1 MEFDDLTVREDDVTA
16 TISLDKPPAN
26 VLSLD
31 SIRELDDALATLD
44 EPERKAIVIDSANEK
59 LFSGGVEVEDHL
71 GEMLPKMM
79 WGFGELFETMRGL
92 GTPTIAKVEGSALGG
107 GCEIVAGCDV
117 AVATENVRF
126 GQPEINLGTFPP
138 IAAAM
143 FPDIM
148 GEKKAFELVMT
159 GEEIGADE
167 AREIGLVN
175 EVVPADEIDD
185 ATEKFVGSFTQKSG
199 LVLAMAKE
207 AFYDAADQAS
217 FEDALEIATEHGIE
231 ITSTGEGEEGLNAF
245 MEDRKPE
252 WEY

>member
-1 MEFDDLTVREDDVTA
+1 MEFEDLTVSEDDVTA

-31 SIRELDDALATLD
+31 SIRELDEALTILD
-44 EPERKAIVIDSANEK
+44 EPERKAIVIESANEK

-79 WGFGELFETMRGL
+79 WGFGELFETMRNL
-92 GTPTIAKVEGSALGG
+92 GTPTIASVEGSALGG
-107 GCEIVAGCDV
+107 GCEIVAGCDMV
-117 AVATENVRF
+117 IASENAEF

-159 GEEIGADE
+159 GEEITARE
-167 AREIGLVN
+167 AHEIGLVN
-175 EVVPADEIDD
+175 RVVPPGDVEEETTAVVE
-185 ATEKFVGSFTQKSG
+185 SFTAKSG
-199 LVLAMAKE
+199 LVLAMAKA
-207 AFYDAADQAS
+207 AFYESADQAS

-231 ITSTGEGEEGLNAF
+231 ITSTDEAEEGLNAF
-245 MEDRKPE
+245 MEDRRPE